1 MPVHLPIAPA
11 GVQGERAAPLAEAG
25 GASAT
30 SVEGGARG
38 AKPLVDDD
46 SVRGS
51 ILADGHRKKI
61 VPADV
66 KGRFARARTIVI
78 YALIAFA
85 GVLPWIRVGNAPAVF
100 MDIEHRKFFL
110 FGATLNAQDA
120 WLLFF
125 ALSGVG
131 FSLVFGTALLGRAWC
146 GWARP
151 QTVLLD
157 GVFRRIERLVEG
169 SRVQHM
175 KRDAG
180 PPSFGRTARKVVKHA
195 LFAFVAV
202 AIAHGVLAY
211 FVSVPAVF
219 RMVRHSPSDHPEAF
233 AWAFAISAVIYGNFA
248 FFREQLCV
256 VLCPYGRLQSVLLDD
271 DSLIIGYDKARGEPR
286 GKKGTKGAGDC
297 VDCDRCVAVCPTG
310 IDIREGL
317 QLDCVAC
324 TACIDACDDVMS
336 RLGRERGLIRYDSTR
351 GLAGEKRRI
360 VRPRIV
366 LYSVLLV
373 AGAIAAT
380 IALRAR
386 TDFEANVIRLPGAP
400 FTIDDGIVRNGF
412 QIHVVNKLGK
422 HEGFDV
428 KIEAPKKAT
437 TVLAESH
444 VELDPLA
451 QENVVFFVTAP
462 RETPLGDD
470 LVHVTVVRTE
480 DKHDALARTVR
491 LLGVK

>member
-1 MPVHLPIAPA
+1 MSNVHLPV
-11 GVQGERAAPLAEAG
+11 VQ
-25 GASAT
+25 
-30 SVEGGARG
+30 
-38 AKPLVDDD
+38 DD

-66 KGRFARARTIVI
+66 KGRFATARKIVI
-78 YALIAFA
+78 YLLIAFA
-85 GVLPWIRVGNAPAVF
+85 GVLPWIRVGHAPAVF
-100 MDIEHRKFFL
+100 IDIEHRKFFL
-110 FGATLNAQDA
+110 FGATLNAQDT

-131 FSLVFGTALLGRAWC
+131 FSLVYVTALLGRAWC
-146 GWARP
+146 GWACP
-151 QTVLLD
+151 QTVLLE
-157 GVFRRIERLVEG
+157 GVYRRIERLVEG
-169 SRVQHM
+169 SRAAHM

-180 PPSFGRTARKVVKHA
+180 PSSLGRSLRKIAKHA
-195 LFAFVAV
+195 LFVIV
-202 AIAHGVLAY
+202 SIAIAHGVLAY

-219 RMVRHSPSDHPEAF
+219 RMVRHSPGEHPEAF
-233 AWAFAISAVIYGNFA
+233 AWVFAISAALYGNFA

-271 DSLIIGYDKARGEPR
+271 DSLVVGYDKSRGEPR

-297 VDCDRCVAVCPTG
+297 VDCDRCVVVCPTG

-317 QLDCVAC
+317 QMDCVAC

-336 RLGRERGLIRYDSTR
+336 RLGRQKGLIRYDSPR
-351 GLAGEKRRI
+351 GLAHEERRI

-366 LYSVLLV
+366 LYTVLLA

-386 TDFEANVIRLPGAP
+386 TDFEANVVRLPGAP
-400 FTIDDGIVRNGF
+400 FTIEDTTVRNGF
-412 QIHVVNKLGK
+412 QIHVVNKLGRR
-422 HEGFDV
+422 EGFDV
-428 KIEAPKKAT
+428 TIEAPKKAT

-462 RETPLGDD
+462 RDVPLGDD
-470 LVHVTVVRTE
+470 LVHVSVVRS
-480 DKHDALARTVR
+480 DAKNDVLARTVR